1 MGNTA
6 FGRMGEDRA
15 CLYLEEK
22 GMTLVTRN
30 FRCKHG
36 EIDLIMKDGSVFVFI
51 EVKTR
56 RSRLYGEPIEAV
68 TVYKQ
73 RHIRYTAEVF
83 LLARHLRD
91 IRIRFDVVEVLPAGS
106 GWQVHCIRDA
116 FASE

>member
-1 MGNTA
+1 
-6 FGRMGEDRA
+6 
-15 CLYLEEK
+15 
-22 GMTLVTRN
+22 MTLVTRN

-36 EIDLIMKDGSVFVFI
+36 EIDLIMKDGSVFVFV

-91 IRIRFDVVEVLPAGS
+91 IRIRFDVVEVMMAPGRAVRLR
-106 GWQVHCIRDA
+106 HTRNA
-116 FASE
+116 FWEREMLCLRRCLGHVRLV

>member
-36 EIDLIMKDGSVFVFI
+36 EIDLIMKDGSVFV

-91 IRIRFDVVEVLPAGS
+91 IRIRFDVVEVMMAPGRAVRLR
-106 GWQVHCIRDA
+106 HTRNA
-116 FASE
+116 F

>member
-36 EIDLIMKDGSVFVFI
+36 EIDLIMKDGNVLYL
-51 EVKTR
+51 
-56 RSRLYGEPIEAV
+56 SR
-68 TVYKQ
+68 
-73 RHIRYTAEVF
+73 
-83 LLARHLRD
+83 
-91 IRIRFDVVEVLPAGS
+91 
-106 GWQVHCIRDA
+106 
-116 FASE
+116 

>member
-1 MGNTA
+1 
-6 FGRMGEDRA
+6 
-15 CLYLEEK
+15 
-22 GMTLVTRN
+22 MTLVTRN

-73 RHIRYTAEVF
+73 QQVF
-83 LLARHLRD
+83 LLARHLHD
-91 IRIRFDVVEVLPAGS
+91 VRIRFDVVEVMMAPGRAVRLR
-106 GWQVHCIRDA
+106 HTRNA
-116 FASE
+116 F

>member
-1 MGNTA
+1 
-6 FGRMGEDRA
+6 
-15 CLYLEEK
+15 
-22 GMTLVTRN
+22 MTLVTRN

-36 EIDLIMKDGSVFVFI
+36 EIDLIMKDGSVFVFV

-83 LLARHLRD
+83 LLAGQWRES
-91 IRIRFDVVEVLPAGS
+91 RIRFDVVGVMLAPWRA
-106 GWQVHCIRDA
+106 VRLRHTRNA
-116 FASE
+116 F

>member
-36 EIDLIMKDGSVFVFI
+36 EIDLIM
-51 EVKTR
+51 KTR

-91 IRIRFDVVEVLPAGS
+91 IRIRFDVVEVMMAPGRAVRLR
-106 GWQVHCIRDA
+106 HTKNA
-116 FASE
+116 F

>member
-22 GMTLVTRN
+22 GMVLVTRN

-36 EIDLIMKDGSVFVFI
+36 EIDLIMKDGSVFVFV

-68 TVYKQ
+68 TVRSEERRVGKD
-73 RHIRYTAEVF
+73 
-83 LLARHLRD
+83 LRLC
-91 IRIRFDVVEVLPAGS
+91 RSRWSPY
-106 GWQVHCIRDA
+106 H
-116 FASE
+116 

>member
-1 MGNTA
+1 
-6 FGRMGEDRA
+6 
-15 CLYLEEK
+15 
-22 GMTLVTRN
+22 MTLVTRN

-36 EIDLIMKDGSVFVFI
+36 EIDLIMKDGSVI

-83 LLARHLRD
+83 LLARHLHD
-91 IRIRFDVVEVLPAGS
+91 VRIRFDVVEVMMAPGRAVRLR
-106 GWQVHCIRDA
+106 HTRNA
-116 FASE
+116 F

>member
-83 LLARHLRD
+83 LLARHLHD
-91 IRIRFDVVEVLPAGS
+91 IRIRFDVVEVMMAPGRAVRLR
-106 GWQVHCIRDA
+106 HTRNA
-116 FASE
+116 F

>member
-56 RSRLYGEPIEAV
+56 RSRLYGEPI
-68 TVYKQ
+68 VYKQ

-83 LLARHLRD
+83 LLARHLSD
-91 IRIRFDVVEVLPAGS
+91 IRIRFDVVEVMMAPGRAVRLR
-106 GWQVHCIRDA
+106 HTKNA
-116 FASE
+116 F

>member
-36 EIDLIMKDGSVFVFI
+36 EIDLIMKDGSVI

-83 LLARHLRD
+83 LLARHLHD
-91 IRIRFDVVEVLPAGS
+91 VRIRFDVVEVMMAPGRAVRLR
-106 GWQVHCIRDA
+106 HTRNA
-116 FASE
+116 F

>member
-36 EIDLIMKDGSVFVFI
+36 EIDLIMKDGSVFCIYRGKDPAEPFI
-51 EVKTR
+51 WGT
-56 RSRLYGEPIEAV
+56 
-68 TVYKQ
+68 
-73 RHIRYTAEVF
+73 
-83 LLARHLRD
+83 D
-91 IRIRFDVVEVLPAGS
+91 
-106 GWQVHCIRDA
+106 
-116 FASE
+116 

>member
-36 EIDLIMKDGSVFVFI
+36 EIDLIMKDVV

-83 LLARHLRD
+83 LVARHLHD
-91 IRIRFDVVEVLPAGS
+91 VRIRFDVVEVMMAPGRAVRLR
-106 GWQVHCIRDA
+106 HTKNA
-116 FASE
+116 F

>member
-22 GMTLVTRN
+22 GMTLVARN
-30 FRCKHG
+30 FRCRNG
-36 EIDLIMKDGSVFVFI
+36 EIDLIMTDGSVFVFV

-56 RSRLYGEPIEAV
+56 RNRLYGEPIEAV

-73 RHIRYTAEVF
+73 RHIRYTAKMF
-83 LLARHLRD
+83 LLTRHLYDVRV
-91 IRIRFDVVEVLPAGS
+91 RFDVVEIMMAPGREVRLR
-106 GWQVHCIRDA
+106 HTRNA
-116 FASE
+116 F

>member
-1 MGNTA
+1 MFVPGGEGDD
-6 FGRMGEDRA
+6 FGHPE
-15 CLYLEEK
+15 
-22 GMTLVTRN
+22 

-36 EIDLIMKDGSVFVFI
+36 EIDLIMKDGSVFVFV

-91 IRIRFDVVEVLPAGS
+91 IRIRFDVVEVMMAPGRAVRLR
-106 GWQVHCIRDA
+106 HTRNA
-116 FASE
+116 F

>member
-56 RSRLYGEPIEAV
+56 RSRLYGEPLSLI
-68 TVYKQ
+68 
-73 RHIRYTAEVF
+73 HISEPTRLRCISDGVF
-83 LLARHLRD
+83 WL
-91 IRIRFDVVEVLPAGS
+91 
-106 GWQVHCIRDA
+106 
-116 FASE
+116 

>member
-36 EIDLIMKDGSVFVFI
+36 EIDLIMKDGSVFVFV

-83 LLARHLRD
+83 LLARQLRD
-91 IRIRFDVVEVLPAGS
+91 IRIRFDVVEVMMAPGRAVRLR
-106 GWQVHCIRDA
+106 HTRNA
-116 FASE
+116 F

>member
-56 RSRLYGEPIEAV
+56 RSRLY
-68 TVYKQ
+68 KQ

-83 LLARHLRD
+83 LLARHLHD
-91 IRIRFDVVEVLPAGS
+91 VRIRFDVVEVMMAPGRAVRLR
-106 GWQVHCIRDA
+106 HTRNA
-116 FASE
+116 F

>member
-36 EIDLIMKDGSVFVFI
+36 EIDLIMKDGSVFVFV

-73 RHIRYTAEVF
+73 HIRYTAEVF

-91 IRIRFDVVEVLPAGS
+91 IRIRFDVVEVMMAPGRAVRLR
-106 GWQVHCIRDA
+106 HTRNA
-116 FASE
+116 F